1 MVHKTHL
8 VLMKLNAVVSAFLS
22 LYAAGLHS
30 VAASDNPI
38 TYPDKGTIW
47 NETSH
52 NVVWSVK
59 VTSLLE
65 NSPKWFNSPGI
76 YPGFPPVLW
85 TAPSFSC
92 ATVAS
97 SRQVRVPVVPHVT
110 RKVDVDAFTV
120 TLATNVNV
128 SREHRLVQVPQ
139 VNSSDEYQIASK

>member
-1 MVHKTHL
+1 
-8 VLMKLNAVVSAFLS
+8 MKLNAVESAFLA
-22 LYAAGLHS
+22 LYAAGLYG

-52 NVVWSVK
+52 NVVWSVR

-65 NSPKWFNSPGI
+65 DSLTRINSPGI
-76 YPGFPPVLW
+76 YPGFPLVLW

-92 ATVAS
+92 ATAAS
-97 SRQVRVPVVPHVT
+97 SRQVRVKAVSHVAWI
-110 RKVDVDAFTV
+110 DVDAFTV

-139 VNSSDEYQIASK
+139 VHSSDEYQIASK